1 MKFKAWQVTLVAG
14 AVVAGLAG
22 IATVTGA
29 IDLRSQ
35 ARLTGV
41 GIPVSASATSTP
53 TKTVTA
59 SPTLNPLAPRVQ
71 HPPSDQRRLRVT
83 KRLVGPFSPK
93 SVVASGT
100 GLVLAANMM
109 YRHTITV
116 FSSKGEVIKTIQD
129 KVNLRGFGQR
139 DYPEGTFRGAP
150 VETAISPDGKYAW
163 VSNYAMYGKGFSAE
177 GKDNCPGSNS
187 LSESFVYRVNL
198 KKRVIDGVIEVGK
211 TPKYLAT
218 TPDGATL
225 LVANWCSYDLSIV
238 DIASMKEV
246 HTVRLGPHP
255 RGIAVTKDSRTA
267 YVAVMGSAGIAKVDL
282 KTRAVS
288 WIRGVGVAPRHV
300 VLSPDEKTLYASVN
314 GTGQIVSVNTAT
326 KKVIDR
332 VSTGR
337 QPRSLAIS
345 PDGTALYVVNYASGN
360 MTKLRARDLKILQT
374 VKTDVH
380 PIGITYDPVTESVWV
395 SCYRGV
401 VYVMADRGTSKRK
414 KATPTPSP

>member
-1 MKFKAWQVTLVAG
+1 MKFKPWQVTL
-14 AVVAGLAG
+14 AVVAVVAALVGVG
-22 IATVTGA
+22 SVTGA
-29 IDLRSQ
+29 IDLKSQ
-35 ARLTGV
+35 ARLTGAGKV
-41 GIPVSASATSTP
+41 PAAVTGTP
-53 TKTVTA
+53 TKTITA
-59 SPTLNPLAPRVQ
+59 TPTVNPLAPRVQ
-71 HPPSDQRRLRVT
+71 HPPSDERRLRVT

-116 FSSKGEVIKTIQD
+116 FSSKGEVVKTIED
-129 KVNLRGFGQR
+129 KVNLRDFGQR
-139 DYPEGTFRGAP
+139 DYPQGTFRGAP

-177 GKDNCPGSNS
+177 GKDNCPGRNS

-198 KKRVIDGVIEVGK
+198 KKRAIDGVIEVGK

-218 TPDGATL
+218 TPDGKQL

-282 KTRAVS
+282 KTRSVS

-300 VLSPDEKTLYASVN
+300 VLSPDEKTLYASIN
-314 GTGQIVSVNTAT
+314 GTGQIVAVSTAR

-414 KATPTPSP
+414 KATPVPSS

>member
-1 MKFKAWQVTLVAG
+1 MRPKTWQIAAAAG
-14 AVVAGLAG
+14 AVAVAVVAVQASSGGMELASV
-22 IATVTGA
+22 A
-29 IDLRSQ
+29 RSNK
-35 ARLTGV
+35 
-41 GIPVSASATSTP
+41 PPASAP
-53 TKTVTA
+53 TA
-59 SPTLNPLAPRVQ
+59 SPGASVTATAVANPLAPKKQ
-71 HPPSDQRRLRVT
+71 DPPSDERRLTVT

-116 FSSKGEVIKTIQD
+116 FSSQGEVVKTIED
-129 KVNLRGFGQR
+129 KVNLRDFGHK
-139 DYPEGTFRGAP
+139 DYPAGSFRGAP
-150 VETAISPDGKYAW
+150 VETAISPDGEHAW

-177 GKDNCPGSNS
+177 GKDTCPGRNS

-198 KKRVIDGVIEVGK
+198 STKRIDGVVQVGK

-218 TPDGATL
+218 TPDGKSL

-238 DIASMKEV
+238 DVATMKET

-282 KTRAVS
+282 KSRSVS
-288 WIRGVGVAPRHV
+288 WIRGVGAAPRHV
-300 VLSPDEKTLYASVN
+300 VLSPDEKRLYASVN
-314 GTGQIVSVNTAT
+314 GTGQIIAVNTAS
-326 KKVIDR
+326 KRVVDR

-337 QPRSLAIS
+337 NPRSLAIS
-345 PDGTALYVVNYASGN
+345 PDGRALYVVNYASAN
-360 MTKLRARDLKILQT
+360 MTKLRSRDLKVLQT

-401 VYVMADRGTSKRK
+401 VYVMADRADPARKR
-414 KATPTPSP
+414 ATPAP